1 MRLEREMQETDERAR
16 GTWTPT
22 AKLGMGPVQE
32 RERNETNERMD
43 EAKGV
48 GDGQEDRCTRKD
60 GSQADWKERILD
72 AALEVVHRCAQR
84 NVIPEDVAFHLER
97 VLHAIRLVL
106 RTSEAP
112 EQLKNAVDPHTKGK
126 IKDAALQIR
135 EDESV
140 RRILANAWERTR
152 KDGVRAVSQSVTW
165 NDIKEETQGASK
177 VPAVGALLA
186 WVESMR
192 IEEEEAE
199 EAMEKETELAE
210 EKHAKWHPRTLEDT
224 LKETLGR
231 ELDLAEEELA
241 RALSQLWKTC
251 RSKPAVRRAWE
262 LVKEYTRAAKE
273 ESKQKGIQEVSE
285 GGTAQL
291 KEDAGRGIMPSA
303 ELGDKAEKL
312 WEEVKPVAFEVL
324 KEVLHTACLRAKG
337 LRLPTIHGVTETAV
351 GKVAFYLTRMAISE
365 LKQDLDSVKLERM
378 EGKENNHFQ
387 LVLSDVFVSITGFRW
402 QFQQLGV
409 PWLDGKGEANVTVRK
424 VEIKFFFSYEASNK
438 GMEVTMEGAAL
449 NVPKVNL
456 VLKEDAGPSWLYS
469 FLTSVLNDKLRNVLQ
484 KELNEV
490 ICKLA
495 VRLSDRIGLM
505 SDGVL
510 ALHLSP
516 AVLELAAAIDPT
528 VFDNEPVIATNGGQ
542 VHLLGEG
549 ISFLHFSAAKH
560 SPKVVLFSSQSH
572 IPNLY
577 LQLANEYGKELTF
590 GFVSCVESSLR
601 EYFGVEQ
608 APLLVVFP
616 QFGSCAPPSVYRG
629 ELTINPLRRFLSQ
642 FCFKPGGVVEV
653 TASSL
658 SIFLQ
663 QPTHTTLL
671 LYFSQSSSK
680 DTFTRLAS
688 IAQMFQSSSPPAI
701 FGVVDEDH
709 VEILEALGREP
720 TDGGEFVF
728 PAALLVPPPVVV
740 ATNGMGFTKVH
751 RKEMLWIGGTI
762 TPRLLADRV
771 GMCTSEPKKG
781 IVQLNPSNLSLFL
794 CSKPYKAKVIL
805 VVEELSGA
813 LWKSFH
819 EIWSKHGK
827 VLCMGVLPPGRMGE
841 AGHDMLKIEGAPAVA
856 AYQTPGARKRFFSR
870 TSSHLLE
877 ESGFSSQ
884 DSDKHMKRV
893 QSEGTM
899 EPSASC
905 IKLEVPPLPAGVP
918 FSNYVIE
925 KERLFGSALTPETLH
940 AFCTRSLKL
949 QK

>member
-1 MRLEREMQETDERAR
+1 
-16 GTWTPT
+16 
-22 AKLGMGPVQE
+22 
-32 RERNETNERMD
+32 
-43 EAKGV
+43 
-48 GDGQEDRCTRKD
+48 
-60 GSQADWKERILD
+60 
-72 AALEVVHRCAQR
+72 
-84 NVIPEDVAFHLER
+84 
-97 VLHAIRLVL
+97 
-106 RTSEAP
+106 
-112 EQLKNAVDPHTKGK
+112 
-126 IKDAALQIR
+126 
-135 EDESV
+135 
-140 RRILANAWERTR
+140 
-152 KDGVRAVSQSVTW
+152 
-165 NDIKEETQGASK
+165 
-177 VPAVGALLA
+177 
-186 WVESMR
+186 
-192 IEEEEAE
+192 
-199 EAMEKETELAE
+199 
-210 EKHAKWHPRTLEDT
+210 
-224 LKETLGR
+224 
-231 ELDLAEEELA
+231 
-241 RALSQLWKTC
+241 
-251 RSKPAVRRAWE
+251 
-262 LVKEYTRAAKE
+262 
-273 ESKQKGIQEVSE
+273 
-285 GGTAQL
+285 
-291 KEDAGRGIMPSA
+291 MPSA

-601 EYFGVEQ
+601 EYFGVKQ

-642 FCFKPGGVVEV
+642 FCFKP
-653 TASSL
+653 
-658 SIFLQ
+658 
-663 QPTHTTLL
+663 
-671 LYFSQSSSK
+671 
-680 DTFTRLAS
+680 
-688 IAQMFQSSSPPAI
+688 
-701 FGVVDEDH
+701 
-709 VEILEALGREP
+709 
-720 TDGGEFVF
+720 
-728 PAALLVPPPVVV
+728 
-740 ATNGMGFTKVH
+740 
-751 RKEMLWIGGTI
+751 
-762 TPRLLADRV
+762 
-771 GMCTSEPKKG
+771 
-781 IVQLNPSNLSLFL
+781 
-794 CSKPYKAKVIL
+794 
-805 VVEELSGA
+805 
-813 LWKSFH
+813 
-819 EIWSKHGK
+819 
-827 VLCMGVLPPGRMGE
+827 
-841 AGHDMLKIEGAPAVA
+841 GHDMLKIEGAPAVA